1 MQELD
6 SIQPS
11 KLLEFI
17 LKNQQRIMPDQWAFM
32 FLYVIDNVSR
42 KELLKKNQLSEF
54 IKIVKSNISKY
65 KQLK

>member
-6 SIQPS
+6 SVPSS
-11 KLLEFI
+11 KLLEFM

-42 KELLKKNQLSEF
+42 KHLVSQKYLPMFIEL
-54 IKIVKSNISKY
+54 VKTNISKY
-65 KQLK
+65 KQIK